1 MAEHN
6 DLGKKGEDIAAEYLL
21 KAGYKILH
29 RNWTFLK
36 GELDIVA
43 IQNNM
48 LVIVEVKTR
57 SIYYHADTE
66 DLISNKKLKQLYE
79 AADRYMELYQIDNEV
94 RYDLIVVVFHGD
106 TWTIE
111 HIDEAFYPFM
121 NIP

>member
-21 KAGYKILH
+21 KAGYTILH
-29 RNWTFLK
+29 RNWAFLRA
-36 GELDIVA
+36 ELDIVA
-43 IQNNM
+43 LHNNL

-57 SIYYHADTE
+57 SVHYHAETD
-66 DLISNKKLKQLYE
+66 DLISKKKLRQIYE
-79 AADRYMELYQIDNEV
+79 ATDRYMELHNITQEV

-111 HIDEAFYPFM
+111 HIDDAFYPFM
-121 NIP
+121 NLL